1 MRVFVAGATGAIGRH
16 LVPMLIGS
24 GHHVTGMTRTAE
36 KAPGLAALGAE
47 PVVAD
52 ALDGA
57 AVTAALIAARPD
69 AVIHQLTAIPARINP
84 RRIERDFAL
93 NDRLRSEGTRILVD
107 AAAAAGAGLVIAQ
120 SIAFAYAQGP
130 PGTVHTEDDPLQ
142 DGSIRSFAR
151 TAAALADLERAVL
164 GADGTVLRY
173 GYLYGAAT
181 AVSREG
187 SMGEDLMRR
196 RMPIVGSG
204 RGVWSFIHAADAAG
218 AAVCALTAER
228 RGVFNIVDDEPAE
241 VAQWLPALAGV
252 LGAPRPMRVPTPI
265 ARLAAGAYGV
275 ATMTAAQGACNSLA
289 RSTLGWA
296 PAHASWREGF
306 RTALDR

>member
-1 MRVFVAGATGAIGRH
+1 MRIFLAGATGAIGRH
-16 LVPMLIGS
+16 LVPMLIES
-24 GHHVTGMTRTAE
+24 GHQVTGMTRTAS
-36 KAPGLAALGAE
+36 KAPGLAALGAD

-52 ALDGA
+52 ALDRA
-57 AVTAALIAARPD
+57 AVTAAVGAARPD
-69 AVIHQLTAIPARINP
+69 AVIHQLTAIPARINS
-84 RRIERDFAL
+84 RRMERDFAL

-107 AAAAAGAGLVIAQ
+107 AALFAGAGLIVAQ

-130 PGTVHTEDDPLQ
+130 PGTVHTEGDPLSN
-142 DGSIRSFAR
+142 GEIRSFAR
-151 TAAALADLERAVL
+151 SAAALADHERTVL

-173 GYLYGAAT
+173 GYLYGAGT

-204 RGVWSFIHAADAAG
+204 TGVWSFIHTSDAAR
-218 AAVCALTAER
+218 AAVRALAAEQ
-228 RGVFNIVDDEPAE
+228 RGVYNIVDDEPAE
-241 VAQWLPALAGV
+241 VARWLPALAGA

-275 ATMTAAQGACNSLA
+275 ATMTAAQGASNSLA

-296 PAHASWREGF
+296 PRHASWREGF